1 MSRHLFARAGIASLV
16 GLLGMSLG
24 CDKAPSGPTSTAA
37 PAVTAVSPNTGLTVR
52 SVSPAAGLIGE
63 PMRVAGA
70 GFLSGATLTL
80 DGVPARVISVTST
93 VITAT
98 TPAHAPGTVDLVV
111 INPDGQRGTLTGGY
125 RFVPVEAF
133 SATASPSLVA
143 SGAQLTMTWVAP
155 NGRGCNGGGDWIAL
169 YKVGHPDDTGAA
181 NGHSD
186 LWFVHVCGAASGT
199 STLSAPLQ
207 PGQYEFRYMV
217 DGTPAVA
224 RSGPVTV
231 TASALPSVLLPTLS
245 VDEGRSSNRQ
255 ILVQREW
262 L

>member
-169 YKVGHPDDTGAA
+169 YKVGPRRHGGREWAFRPLVRARVRRRLRHID
-181 NGHSD
+181 SQR
-186 LWFVHVCGAASGT
+186 AAS
-199 STLSAPLQ
+199 
-207 PGQYEFRYMV
+207 
-217 DGTPAVA
+217 A
-224 RSGPVTV
+224 RSVRAKRPRDGHGFGVAVGP
-231 TASALPSVLLPTLS
+231 ASNI
-245 VDEGRSSNRQ
+245 ERR
-255 ILVQREW
+255 
-262 L
+262 

>member
-1 MSRHLFARAGIASLV
+1 MSRHLFARAGFASLV

-37 PAVTAVSPNTGLTVR
+37 PAVTAVSPNTGLTVT

-70 GFLSGATLTL
+70 GFLSGANPDSGWRSGESHQRHKHGHHSHDASPCTRN
-80 DGVPARVISVTST
+80 GG
-93 VITAT
+93 
-98 TPAHAPGTVDLVV
+98 PGRD
-111 INPDGQRGTLTGGY
+111 NPDGQRGTLTGGY

-169 YKVGHPDDTGAA
+169 YKVGDPDDTGAA

-186 LWFVHVCGAASGT
+186 LSFVHVCGAASGT

-207 PGQYEFRYMV
+207 PGQDQFRYMV
-217 DGTPAVA
+217 DGTP
-224 RSGPVTV
+224 RS
-231 TASALPSVLLPTLS
+231 
-245 VDEGRSSNRQ
+245 
-255 ILVQREW
+255 REAAP
-262 L
+262 

>member
-1 MSRHLFARAGIASLV
+1 M
-16 GLLGMSLG
+16 
-24 CDKAPSGPTSTAA
+24 
-37 PAVTAVSPNTGLTVR
+37 
-52 SVSPAAGLIGE
+52 
-63 PMRVAGA
+63 
-70 GFLSGATLTL
+70 
-80 DGVPARVISVTST
+80 
-93 VITAT
+93 
-98 TPAHAPGTVDLVV
+98 

-169 YKVGHPDDTGAA
+169 YKVGRPTTRGPRMGIPTSGSCTCAA
-181 NGHSD
+181 PPPAHR
-186 LWFVHVCGAASGT
+186 
-199 STLSAPLQ
+199 LSARRFSPV
-207 PGQYEFRYMV
+207 GTNSDTWV